1 VVMMEVGQVTPPVGI
16 TVFVVAGVVKDI
28 PMSTIFKGILPFWVC
43 DITVVTILVLFP
55 QIALFLPSMMK

>member
-28 PMSTIFKGILPFWVC
+28 PMSTIFKGILPFWAC
-43 DITVVTILVLFP
+43 DIAVVTILVLFP
-55 QIALFLPSMMK
+55 QIALFLPNMMK